1 MQNKETKVVSE
12 FLTAVQTGD
21 MATVGA
27 LLHPEVK
34 WQQPGSGEISGMKRS
49 AREVFQMVTGMF
61 EISANTLKLQEIK
74 WVSANGSSVAALLR
88 WTATKPSGMSFDV
101 DNIDVYTVSEGK
113 ITAVTIY
120 SSDITAE
127 DSFWQK

>member
-27 LLHPEVK
+27 LLHPDVK
-34 WQQPGSGEISGMKRS
+34 WQQPGAGEISGVKRS
-49 AREVFQMVTGMF
+49 AQEVFQMVTRMF
-61 EISANTLKLQEIK
+61 EISGNTLKLEEIK

-88 WTATKPSGMSFDV
+88 WTATKSSGKSLDV
-101 DNIDVYTVSEGK
+101 ANIDVYTVGEGK
-113 ITAVTIY
+113 ITAVTVY
-120 SSDITAE
+120 SSDI
-127 DSFWQK
+127 